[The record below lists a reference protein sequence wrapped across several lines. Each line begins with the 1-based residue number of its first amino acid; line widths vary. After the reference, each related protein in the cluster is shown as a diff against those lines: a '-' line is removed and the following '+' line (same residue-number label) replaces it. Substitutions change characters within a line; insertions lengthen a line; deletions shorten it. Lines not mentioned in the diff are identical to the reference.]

1 MKIRVLIVEDEPI
14 IRMGIASVM
23 PWDELG
29 CEKPLLADNGKTGLQ
44 RALTD
49 KPQLVISDI
58 RMPQMDGLEMAR
70 QLTAQY
76 PGVKIIF
83 LTGYKEFEYAQKA
96 ISFGVSEYILKP
108 VDQEELLAAVKRLTE
123 QIRSEETLEAER
135 EKLEKQVQESLPILR
150 DKFISSLLFGNM
162 DSVESIYEKMEYFS
176 VKIEEFAVLALVPDS
191 FHELEHGFTES
202 DILLLLFMVQ
212 EQVKNLLSEYQYS
225 AITFQHEKV
234 LYAILSS
241 DQKKL
246 SGSGLLEYGNA
257 LENRVKEKGRFSLS
271 VGISHI
277 HQGAVSLRRAR
288 READQCAGQSYY
300 FGAGSVVYYDDL
312 KAAAPSESKEE
323 EPEMEPFFQSLRQGS
338 GVRQAME
345 ELCRQLQELSSVG
358 TVKSMT
364 AELISGGFRQLMGE
378 YGECKELESQYDG
391 QMEKLHYARSVR
403 NYTELLTE
411 TSDWMEDFIQS
422 RQRSRTQHLLDQ
434 AIQYMRENCRRE
446 VQLEEVADRVY
457 VSKWYFSKL
466 FRKEKGIKFSDYMSA
481 LRIEQAQKIIRNNPN
496 LRNYEVA
503 DMVGFT
509 DVRYF
514 SQLFQKI
521 TGKTPS
527 EFRG

>member
-23 PWDELG
+23 PWEELG
-29 CEKPLLADNGKTGLQ
+29 CEAPLLANNGKEGLIKAAENQ
-44 RALTD
+44 
-49 KPQLVISDI
+49 PQLVISDI
-58 RMPQMDGLEMAR
+58 RMPQMDGLEMAQ
-70 QLTAQY
+70 QLAAQY

-96 ISFGVSEYILKP
+96 ISFGVREYILKP
-108 VDQEELLAAVKRLTE
+108 VDQEELLGAVKRLTE

-135 EKLEKQVQESLPILR
+135 EQLEKQVQESLPILR

-162 DSVESIYEKMEYFS
+162 DSVESIYEKMDYFS
-176 VKIEEFAVLALVPDS
+176 VKIEEFAVMALVLDS

-202 DILLLLFMVQ
+202 DILLLLFMIQ
-212 EQVKNLLSEYQYS
+212 EQVKDLLAEYGYS

-234 LYAILSS
+234 LYAILSPKE
-241 DQKKL
+241 KKL
-246 SGSGLLEYGNA
+246 DGSGLLEYGNA
-257 LENRVKEKGRFSLS
+257 LGNRVKEKGRFSLS
-271 VGISHI
+271 IGISHI
-277 HQGAVSLRRAR
+277 HKGAAALRRAR
-288 READQCAGQSYY
+288 RESDQCAGQSYY
-300 FGAGSVVYYDDL
+300 FGAGSVIYYDDL
-312 KAAAPSESKEE
+312 KAADSSEPKEE
-323 EPEMEPFFQSLRQGS
+323 EPETEPFFRSLRQGS
-338 GVRQAME
+338 GVRQEME
-345 ELCRQLQELSSVG
+345 ELCRQLQQLSSVG
-358 TVKSMT
+358 AVKSMT
-364 AELISGGFRQLMGE
+364 AEVISGGFRQLMGE
-378 YGECKELESQYDG
+378 YGDCQVLDSQYDS

-411 TSDWMEDFIQS
+411 TGAWMENFIQS

-446 VQLEEVADRVY
+446 VSLEEVADQVY

-466 FRKEKGIKFSDYMSA
+466 FRKEKGIKFSDCMSA
-481 LRIEQAQKIIRNNPN
+481 LRIEEAQKIIRTHPN

-514 SQLFQKI
+514 SQLFRKI

>member
-23 PWDELG
+23 PWEELG
-29 CEKPLLADNGKTGLQ
+29 CEKPLLAENGKTGLQ
-44 RALTD
+44 KALEG
-49 KPQLVISDI
+49 KPQLIISDI
-58 RMPQMDGLEMAR
+58 RMPQMDGLEMAQ
-70 QLTAQY
+70 QLVDQC

-108 VDQEELLAAVKRLTE
+108 VDQEELLMAVKKLID
-123 QIRSEETLEAER
+123 QIRSEEALEAER
-135 EKLEKQVQESLPILR
+135 EQLEKQVRESLPILR

-162 DSVESIYEKMEYFS
+162 DSVENVYEKMEYFS

-202 DILLLLFMVQ
+202 DILLLLFMIQ
-212 EQVKNLLSEYQYS
+212 EQVKGLLAEYGYS

-241 DQKKL
+241 KNQPLK
-246 SGSGLLEYGNA
+246 GSSLLEYGNA
-257 LENRVKEKGRFSLS
+257 LGTAVKEKGRFSLS

-277 HQGAVSLRRAR
+277 HSGASSLRRAR
-288 READQCAGQSYY
+288 READKCAGQSYY
-300 FGAGSVVYYDDL
+300 WGAGSVIYYDDL
-312 KAAAPSESKEE
+312 RAADSCEQRIE
-323 EPEMEPFFQSLRQGS
+323 EPETEPFFQALSQGR
-338 GVRQAME
+338 GVKQAME
-345 ELCRQLQELSSVG
+345 ELCRQLQLLSSVG
-358 TVKSMT
+358 AVKSMA
-364 AELISGGFRQLMGE
+364 AELISGSFRQLMGE
-378 YGECKELESQYDG
+378 YGEGRELEDQYDG

-403 NYTELLTE
+403 NYIELLTQ
-411 TSDWMEDFIQS
+411 TGDWMEEFIQS
-422 RQRSRTQHLLDQ
+422 RQRSRTQHILDQ
-434 AIQYMRENCRRE
+434 AIQYMRENCCRE
-446 VQLEEVADRVY
+446 VTLEEVADKVY

-481 LRIEQAQKIIRNNPN
+481 LRIEQAQKIIREDPT

-503 DMVGFT
+503 DRVGFT

-514 SQLFQKI
+514 SQLFRKI